1 MERLDSMAPGGDLAL
16 VLEEVVSH
24 LLVAVDPREV
34 GSDKAADVALLPD
47 PLDPVERSLVDSA
60 GRWFLDASAAGGA
73 GAITALGAEAVSALM
88 AAASRMKAWAS
99 WAEAVLAA
107 LLARTDDMSGRAWG
121 WDGTSALPGGGV
133 NHEGRMLNTTG
144 EVACRLGV
152 SRTRATQVVER
163 GEALLGGM
171 LSRTECLHRAGL
183 IDEAKTALVTRRLS
197 GEHADTALAVQE
209 RVLPRA
215 AHRTHSQLA
224 KDVDRALAAL
234 DPEGAC
240 TRRRRNE
247 DARHVSRPRPAGQGV
262 SLVKML
268 LPTPDA
274 FLLDATL
281 DAIAA
286 SARCAGDQ
294 RTLGQLRADALTS
307 MAVVTLRSSHAAAAA
322 TSSTALANATS
333 AETAT
338 QPEATNATQP
348 EATNVMDLTTACAA
362 GAAHAVGAER
372 TLGTVNTVGAER
384 AAGGADGIIAV
395 DTWPGVARQP
405 VLLADGVPLE
415 SLLASLSALMS
426 STGPWWSPSG
436 HDPVYPPPGLTVRVD
451 VTVPL
456 DHLVE
461 PLNVPA
467 TSPPTAEGNSTLRNV
482 TPGDGIPGSS
492 APDLLLAPQ
501 ASVPASGG
509 ASASISPPPGGTS
522 ASSATS
528 ASTNPPAGVAE
539 EASLTVGGRRA
550 SVPTAVAL
558 ALAAGGT
565 WRRVVTDPLSGT
577 VVDVGRTRYRP
588 PAALA
593 DLVRARDASCT
604 HPGCEVPASRCDID
618 HVQAWA
624 EGGTTSLDNLTCL
637 CQAHHCL
644 KHTPGWSLTRT
655 SEGVLTWRTPTGA
668 RYERR
673 PDGSVHRLPQ
683 RTGPRGLTRPGGR
696 LPAILERALSA
707 PVLARLEKGL
717 ALASAASTAGTARTQ
732 GRDRRP
738 ATAQP
743 LLESRGPRP
752 GEHAGAYEPVP
763 YDHALHILGL
773 APLLDEVPP
782 F

>member
-1 MERLDSMAPGGDLAL
+1 MESHDALVERLDSMVPGGDLAL

-183 IDEAKTALVTRRLS
+183 IDEAKTALVARRLS

-286 SARCAGDQ
+286 SARSAGDQ

-307 MAVVTLRSSHAAAAA
+307 MTVVTLRSSHASAAA

-362 GAAHAVGAER
+362 GVAHAVGAER

-456 DHLVE
+456 DRLVD
-461 PLNVPA
+461 PLRDPG
-467 TSPPTAEGNSTLRNV
+467 TSPRSETAEE
-482 TPGDGIPGSS
+482 PC
-492 APDLLLAPQ
+492 LA
-501 ASVPASGG
+501 
-509 ASASISPPPGGTS
+509 
-522 ASSATS
+522 
-528 ASTNPPAGVAE
+528 
-539 EASLTVGGRRA
+539 VGGRRA
-550 SVPTAVAL
+550 PVSDAVAL

-588 PAALA
+588 PSALA

-637 CQAHHCL
+637 CQAHHRL

>member
-24 LLVAVDPREV
+24 LLVAVDPREE
-34 GSDKAADVALLPD
+34 GSDEASGAALLPE
-47 PLDPVERSLVDSA
+47 PLNPAERSLVESA
-60 GRWFLDASAAGGA
+60 SSWFLDASVAGGA
-73 GAITALGAEAVSALM
+73 DAVTALGAEAVSALM

-183 IDEAKTALVTRRLS
+183 IDEVKTALVTRRLS

-224 KDVDRALAAL
+224 KDLDRALAAL
-234 DPEGAC
+234 DPEGTC

-247 DARHVSRPRPAGQGV
+247 DARHVGRPRPAGQGV
-262 SLVKML
+262 SLVRLL
-268 LPTPDA
+268 LPSPDA

-286 SARCAGDQ
+286 SARSAGDQ

-307 MAVVTLRSSHAAAAA
+307 MTLATLRSSHASAAA

-348 EATNVMDLTTACAA
+348 EATNATDLTTTR
-362 GAAHAVGAER
+362 AVGAER

-384 AAGGADGIIAV
+384 AAGGADGIITV

-436 HDPVYPPPGLTVRVD
+436 HEATIPST
-451 VTVPL
+451 
-456 DHLVE
+456 HH
-461 PLNVPA
+461 PA
-467 TSPPTAEGNSTLRNV
+467 
-482 TPGDGIPGSS
+482 
-492 APDLLLAPQ
+492 
-501 ASVPASGG
+501 
-509 ASASISPPPGGTS
+509 
-522 ASSATS
+522 
-528 ASTNPPAGVAE
+528 
-539 EASLTVGGRRA
+539 
-550 SVPTAVAL
+550 
-558 ALAAGGT
+558 
-565 WRRVVTDPLSGT
+565 
-577 VVDVGRTRYRP
+577 
-588 PAALA
+588 
-593 DLVRARDASCT
+593 
-604 HPGCEVPASRCDID
+604 
-618 HVQAWA
+618 
-624 EGGTTSLDNLTCL
+624 
-637 CQAHHCL
+637 
-644 KHTPGWSLTRT
+644 
-655 SEGVLTWRTPTGA
+655 
-668 RYERR
+668 
-673 PDGSVHRLPQ
+673 
-683 RTGPRGLTRPGGR
+683 
-696 LPAILERALSA
+696 
-707 PVLARLEKGL
+707 
-717 ALASAASTAGTARTQ
+717 
-732 GRDRRP
+732 
-738 ATAQP
+738 
-743 LLESRGPRP
+743 
-752 GEHAGAYEPVP
+752 
-763 YDHALHILGL
+763 
-773 APLLDEVPP
+773 
-782 F
+782 

>member
-183 IDEAKTALVTRRLS
+183 IDEAKTALVARRLS

-286 SARCAGDQ
+286 SARSAGDQ

-307 MAVVTLRSSHAAAAA
+307 MTVVTLRSSHAAAAA
-322 TSSTALANATS
+322 TVSAGLANATG
-333 AETAT
+333 AELAYVG
-338 QPEATNATQP
+338 ADRG
-348 EATNVMDLTTACAA
+348 VA
-362 GAAHAVGAER
+362 GADHVAGSERTVESESDVRGADRRVSGAER
-372 TLGTVNTVGAER
+372 LAGSERTAGTESSVHSADRGVTGTEVAGAGP
-384 AAGGADGIIAV
+384 AAGSE
-395 DTWPGVARQP
+395 GVALDSWSGAPRQP

-415 SLLASLSALMS
+415 GLLASLSALMS

-456 DHLVE
+456 DRLVD
-461 PLNVPA
+461 PLRDPG
-467 TSPPTAEGNSTLRNV
+467 TSPRSETAEE
-482 TPGDGIPGSS
+482 PC
-492 APDLLLAPQ
+492 LA
-501 ASVPASGG
+501 
-509 ASASISPPPGGTS
+509 
-522 ASSATS
+522 
-528 ASTNPPAGVAE
+528 
-539 EASLTVGGRRA
+539 VGGRRA
-550 SVPTAVAL
+550 PVSDAVAL

-588 PAALA
+588 PSALA

-604 HPGCEVPASRCDID
+604 HPGCEVPAARCDID

-624 EGGTTSLDNLTCL
+624 DGGTTSLDNLTSL
-637 CQAHHCL
+637 CQAHHRL
-644 KHTPGWSLTRT
+644 KHTPGWTLTRT

-696 LPAILERALSA
+696 VPAILERALSA

-717 ALASAASTAGTARTQ
+717 ALAGAEGGDPDEPRAQ
-732 GRDRRP
+732 GSHPD
-738 ATAQP
+738 AAQP
-743 LLESRGPRP
+743 VLESRGPLP
-752 GEHAGAYEPVP
+752 GERAGAYEPVP

-773 APLLDEVPP
+773 TPLLDEVPP